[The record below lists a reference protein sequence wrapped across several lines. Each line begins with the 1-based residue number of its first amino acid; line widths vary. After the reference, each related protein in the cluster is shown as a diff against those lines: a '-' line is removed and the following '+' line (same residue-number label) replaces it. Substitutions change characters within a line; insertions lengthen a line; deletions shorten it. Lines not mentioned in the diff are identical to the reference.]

1 MMNVYIDNLS
11 HADISEDLRK
21 AFEVHGHVASVTI
34 ITDVFDGKH
43 RGFGI
48 IEMSNEEEARA
59 AISALN
65 GNEVAGHRLE
75 LSDRRAIARRSGK
88 DRRHSVER
96 QNEHA
101 RRTKAERRN

>member
-1 MMNVYIDNLS
+1 MNVYIDNLS

-48 IEMSNEEEARA
+48 IEMPDEEEARA

-65 GNEVAGHRLE
+65 GIEVAGHRLK
-75 LSDRRAIARRSGK
+75 LSDRRALARRSGK
-88 DRRHSVER
+88 DRRLSVER
-96 QNEHA
+96 QKESM
-101 RRTKAERRN
+101 RRTIAERRN

>member
-1 MMNVYIDNLS
+1 MNVYIDNLS

-21 AFEVHGHVASVTI
+21 AFEAHGHVASVTI
-34 ITDVFDGKH
+34 ITDEFDGKH

-48 IEMSNEEEARA
+48 IEMPDEEEAHA

-65 GNEVAGHRLE
+65 GNEVAGHRLK

-88 DRRHSVER
+88 DRRRSVER
-96 QNEHA
+96 QKESV
-101 RRTKAERRN
+101 RRTIAERRN